1 MRPYSQNVF
10 FLVVAIIGFGKRQLK
25 SRRGALGSRVDLI
38 FQKNWHRYSCAILSY
53 TLNISIARSLI
64 LCMETSKAWRDS
76 GSVPFSL
83 SQFLCSFFLPW
94 SCVAIYIWL
103 TENLPPKFNHNN
115 VCCSSWRFWLPK
127 ARSRHVL
134 QDYLKER
141 WLFIQG
147 GKFFTIDRNNY
158 YYWFE
163 QVWKVP
169 CCRMLRTFFLILL
182 HRRDCEDETGMDT
195 GLRFDD
201 R

>member
-1 MRPYSQNVF
+1 MCHIIVHLERFYSEELNSVYGNVKGLTGF
-10 FLVVAIIGFGKRQLK
+10 RQSCLPQFLRF
-25 SRRGALGSRVDLI
+25 
-38 FQKNWHRYSCAILSY
+38 
-53 TLNISIARSLI
+53 
-64 LCMETSKAWRDS
+64 
-76 GSVPFSL
+76 FSL
-83 SQFLCSFFLPW
+83 WLALLYQ
-94 SCVAIYIWL
+94 WL

-169 CCRMLRTFFLILL
+169 CCRMLRTFFFLFYFTGETVKMKQVWILGYGLMIVKRKLGRLIFTKSFRKIRLDSKL
-182 HRRDCEDETGMDT
+182 NTTFWVVPSENFPQEQNIWRGSPV
-195 GLRFDD
+195 
-201 R
+201 

>member
-10 FLVVAIIGFGKRQLK
+10 VLLVAIIGFGKRQLK

-83 SQFLCSFFLPW
+83 SQFLCSFFFTLILR
-94 SCVAIYIWL
+94 CHIYIWL
-103 TENLPPKFNHNN
+103 TEKLPPKFNYNN

-147 GKFFTIDRNNY
+147 GKFFTIDWNIIDLNKCGKCL
-158 YYWFE
+158 
-163 QVWKVP
+163 VAG
-169 CCRMLRTFFLILL
+169 C
-182 HRRDCEDETGMDT
+182 
-195 GLRFDD
+195 
-201 R
+201 

>member
-1 MRPYSQNVF
+1 MCHIIVHLERFYSEELNSVYGNVKG
-10 FLVVAIIGFGKRQLK
+10 LTGFRQ
-25 SRRGALGSRVDLI
+25 
-38 FQKNWHRYSCAILSY
+38 SCL
-53 TLNISIARSLI
+53 
-64 LCMETSKAWRDS
+64 
-76 GSVPFSL
+76 P
-83 SQFLCSFFLPW
+83 QFLCFFSLW
-94 SCVAIYIWL
+94 LALLYQWL

-169 CCRMLRTFFLILL
+169 CCRMLRTFFFLFYFTGETVKMEQVWILGYGL
-182 HRRDCEDETGMDT
+182 MIVKVSATLKIAIFPY
-195 GLRFDD
+195 LRFQRFQIDMLESFLLKKKLEENITSVE
-201 R
+201 RYRG

>member
-1 MRPYSQNVF
+1 MCHIIVHLERFYSEELNSAYGNVKG
-10 FLVVAIIGFGKRQLK
+10 LTGFRQ
-25 SRRGALGSRVDLI
+25 
-38 FQKNWHRYSCAILSY
+38 SCL
-53 TLNISIARSLI
+53 
-64 LCMETSKAWRDS
+64 
-76 GSVPFSL
+76 P
-83 SQFLCSFFLPW
+83 QFLCFFSLW
-94 SCVAIYIWL
+94 LALLYQWL

-169 CCRMLRTFFLILL
+169 CCRMLRTFFFLFYFTGETVKMKQVWILGYDLMIVKRKLGRLIFTKSFRKIRLDSKL
-182 HRRDCEDETGMDT
+182 NTTFWVVSSENFPQEQNIWRGSPV
-195 GLRFDD
+195 
-201 R
+201 

>member
-1 MRPYSQNVF
+1 MSP
-10 FLVVAIIGFGKRQLK
+10 FLFPN
-25 SRRGALGSRVDLI
+25 
-38 FQKNWHRYSCAILSY
+38 FC
-53 TLNISIARSLI
+53 
-64 LCMETSKAWRDS
+64 
-76 GSVPFSL
+76 VP
-83 SQFLCSFFLPW
+83 FFLPW

-103 TENLPPKFNHNN
+103 TENLPPKFNYNN

-127 ARSRHVL
+127 VRSRHVL

-169 CCRMLRTFFLILL
+169 CCRMLRTFFFLFYFTGETVKMKQVWIPGYGLMIVKRKLGRLIFTKSFRKIRWDSKLNTTFWVVSSENFPQEQNIW
-182 HRRDCEDETGMDT
+182 RGSPV
-195 GLRFDD
+195 
-201 R
+201 

>member
-1 MRPYSQNVF
+1 MCHIIVHLERFYSEELNSVYGNVKG
-10 FLVVAIIGFGKRQLK
+10 LTGFRQ
-25 SRRGALGSRVDLI
+25 
-38 FQKNWHRYSCAILSY
+38 SCL
-53 TLNISIARSLI
+53 
-64 LCMETSKAWRDS
+64 
-76 GSVPFSL
+76 P
-83 SQFLCSFFLPW
+83 QFLCFFSLW
-94 SCVAIYIWL
+94 LALLYQWL

-169 CCRMLRTFFLILL
+169 CCRMLRTFFFILL
-182 HRRDCEDETGMDT
+182 DRRDCEDETGMDT

-201 R
+201 RETKVRSFNIYKKFPENSVGQ

>member
-1 MRPYSQNVF
+1 M
-10 FLVVAIIGFGKRQLK
+10 
-25 SRRGALGSRVDLI
+25 AL
-38 FQKNWHRYSCAILSY
+38 LSY
-53 TLNISIARSLI
+53 TSNVSIARSLT
-64 LCMETSKAWRDS
+64 LRMETSKAWRNS
-76 GSVPFSL
+76 GSASFSL
-83 SQFLCSFFLPW
+83 SQFLCFFSLGL
-94 SCVAIYIWL
+94 ALLYLWL
-103 TENLPPKFNHNN
+103 TEKRPPKFNHNN

-169 CCRMLRTFFLILL
+169 CCRMLRTFFFYFTSQERLWRWNRYGYWVTVWWSLN
-182 HRRDCEDETGMDT
+182 ES
-195 GLRFDD
+195 
-201 R
+201 